1 MTPQNTV
8 PLPLA
13 MQIRGHMRKEFSFML
28 GTRFGGKFNVNY
40 DIEMFVF
47 SWMDWS
53 VIELAIIS

>member
-1 MTPQNTV
+1 
-8 PLPLA
+8 
-13 MQIRGHMRKEFSFML
+13 ML

-53 VIELAIIS
+53 VTMELIQIIIKYNPALKLKLIILILMYLHKY